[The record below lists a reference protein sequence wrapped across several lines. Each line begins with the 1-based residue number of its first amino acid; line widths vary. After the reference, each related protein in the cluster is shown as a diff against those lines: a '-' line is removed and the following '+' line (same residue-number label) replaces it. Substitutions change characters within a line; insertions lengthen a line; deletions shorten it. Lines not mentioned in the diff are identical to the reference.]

1 MRRFRRDAKVEV
13 ASALMSLYPSAL
25 ILRINL
31 YLAGN
36 GRYAAVPPPPPPGVG
51 NARDARAA
59 RRAAAQEQADAAR
72 SAAREQADQ
81 QQGEYW
87 GDWD

>member
-13 ASALMSLYPSAL
+13 ASALMPLYPSAL
-25 ILRINL
+25 ILRIFL

-36 GRYAAVPPPPPPGVG
+36 GRYAAVPPPPPPGDDN

-59 RRAAAQEQADAAR
+59 RRAAAQEQAD
-72 SAAREQADQ
+72 Q
-81 QQGEYW
+81 QQGGYW
-87 GDWD
+87 GDWN